1 MLLLRNFLRVAAINM
16 VTPAIMFFGKVF
28 ICLSTFAVVYAICTN
43 QAAELGLTTQPFL
56 TLLICL
62 IIGYGVGDTF
72 MSVVEAAVDCIMLS
86 FLHDSEVNDGK
97 SKPYFMADSLQHAIG
112 ASNQVTPAG

>member
-1 MLLLRNFLRVAAINM
+1 MHTHAH
-16 VTPAIMFFGKVF
+16 T
-28 ICLSTFAVVYAICTN
+28 CTN

-72 MSVVEAAVDCIMLS
+72 MSVVEAAVT
-86 FLHDSEVNDGK
+86 FLK
-97 SKPYFMADSLQHAIG
+97 STLYMDFYAVHAVG
-112 ASNQVTPAG
+112 H